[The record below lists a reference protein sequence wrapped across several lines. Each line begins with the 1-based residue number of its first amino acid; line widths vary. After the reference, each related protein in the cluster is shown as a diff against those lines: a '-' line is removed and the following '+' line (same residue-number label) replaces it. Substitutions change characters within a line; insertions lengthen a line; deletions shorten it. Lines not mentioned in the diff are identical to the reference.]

1 MFCQIRVKGHLSS
14 AWADWFDGLI
24 VTNEENGEAL
34 LTGSFLD
41 QAALFGVLNRLQVLN
56 LTLVSV
62 VCTPGADD
70 SPHDSSSDE

>member
-34 LTGSFLD
+34 LTGSLLD
-41 QAALFGVLNRLQVLN
+41 QAALFGVLNRLQALN
-56 LTLVSV
+56 LLLVSV
-62 VCTPGADD
+62 TCTPGADD
-70 SPHDSSSDE
+70 SPHDSS